1 MSLVARIKNEIG
13 SCLERSE
20 DLQIPLTVQG
30 LSEHYG
36 VSYTPVREAIG
47 ELIEVGLIRKK
58 SNGRLEAITPKKRS
72 KKSNFQTQKESQK
85 KPVEN
90 ITKELVEISL
100 GGTECFVR
108 EEATAQK
115 HGLTRSTLRQILQR
129 LTGEG
134 LLEHVPR
141 RGWRVKP
148 FRQEDLQAFLQVR
161 EVMELKALEL
171 ARTKLTSPEAKKK
184 LRQIKASNKISQ
196 NGKVRVSIDN
206 SLHKFIIGLAGNPFI
221 DDFFQRHGKYY
232 SILFEWEGD
241 DQEAGIQAVRQHHRI
256 IEALLK
262 EDWELAAKELSAH
275 LHTNHP
281 VLQKISS

>member
-58 SNGRLEAITPKKRS
+58 SNGRLEAITPQKRS
-72 KKSNFQTQKESQK
+72 KKSNFQIEKESQK

-100 GGTECFVR
+100 GGEECFVR
-108 EEATAQK
+108 EEATAHK

-129 LTGEG
+129 LAGEG
-134 LLEHVPR
+134 LIRHIPR
-141 RGWRVKP
+141 RGWLIKP
-148 FRQEDLQAFLQVR
+148 FRKEDLQAFLQVR

-171 ARTKLTSPEAKKK
+171 ARTKLTCLDAKKK

-206 SLHKFIIGLAGNPFI
+206 SLHKFIIELAGNPFI

-232 SILFEWEGD
+232 SILFKWEGD
-241 DQEAGIQAVRQHHRI
+241 DKEAGIQAVKQHHRI

-262 EDWELAAKELSAH
+262 EDWKLAAKELSAH
-275 LHTNHP
+275 LYTNHP
-281 VLQKISS
+281 VLQEIST

>member
-1 MSLVARIKNEIG
+1 MSLVDHIKNEIG
-13 SCLERSE
+13 SRLERSE

-30 LSEHYG
+30 LSERYG
-36 VSYTPVREAIG
+36 VSYTPVRKAIG

-58 SNGRLEAITPKKRS
+58 SNGRLEAITPKKHS
-72 KKSNFQTQKESQK
+72 KKSNFQTEPESKK

-90 ITKELVEISL
+90 ITRELVEISL
-100 GGTECFVR
+100 GGQGCFIR
-108 EEATAQK
+108 EEATASK
-115 HGLTRSTLRQILQR
+115 HGLARSTLRQILQR
-129 LTGEG
+129 LAGEG

-171 ARTKLTSPEAKKK
+171 ARKKLTALEAKKK
-184 LRQIKASNKISQ
+184 LRHIKASNKIHQ
-196 NGKVRVSIDN
+196 NGEVRVSIDN
-206 SLHKFIIGLAGNPFI
+206 SLHKFIIGLASNSFI

-241 DQEAGIQAVRQHHRI
+241 DKEAGIQAVKQHHRI
-256 IEALLK
+256 IDALLK

-281 VLQKISS
+281 VLQEIST

>member
-1 MSLVARIKNEIG
+1 MSLVSRIKNEIG
-13 SCLERSE
+13 SRIERSE
-20 DLQIPLTVQG
+20 GLEIPLTVQG
-30 LSEHYG
+30 LSEQYG
-36 VSYTPVREAIG
+36 VSYTPVRKAIG

-58 SNGRLEAITPKKRS
+58 SNGRLEAITPKKHS
-72 KKSNFQTQKESQK
+72 KKSNFRTKPEPEK

-90 ITKELVEISL
+90 ITRELVEISL
-100 GGTECFVR
+100 GGEGCFVR
-108 EEATAQK
+108 EEATASK

-129 LTGEG
+129 LAGEG

-171 ARTKLTSPEAKKK
+171 ARKKLTALEAKKK
-184 LRQIKASNKISQ
+184 LRHIKASNKIHQ
-196 NGKVRVSIDN
+196 NGEVRVSIDN
-206 SLHKFIIGLAGNPFI
+206 SLHKFIIGLASNSFI

-241 DQEAGIQAVRQHHRI
+241 DKEAGIQAVKQHHRI

-281 VLQKISS
+281 VLQEIST

>member
-1 MSLVARIKNEIG
+1 MSLVAHIKNEIG
-13 SCLERSE
+13 SRLERSE
-20 DLQIPLTVQG
+20 DLQFPLTVQG

-58 SNGRLEAITPKKRS
+58 SNGRLEAITPQKRS
-72 KKSNFQTQKESQK
+72 NKLNFQTQQESEK

-100 GGTECFVR
+100 GGTECFIR
-108 EEATAQK
+108 EEATANK
-115 HGLTRSTLRQILQR
+115 HDLTRSTLRQILQR
-129 LTGEG
+129 LAGEG

-171 ARTKLTSPEAKKK
+171 ARTKLTCLEAKKK

-206 SLHKFIIGLAGNPFI
+206 SLHKFIIELAGNPFI

-241 DQEAGIQAVRQHHRI
+241 DKEAGIQAVRQHHRI

>member
-72 KKSNFQTQKESQK
+72 KKSKFRAEEESQK
-85 KPVEN
+85 KPVES

-100 GGTECFVR
+100 GGEECFVR
-108 EEATAQK
+108 EEATAHK

-129 LTGEG
+129 LAGEG
-134 LLEHVPR
+134 LIRHIPR
-141 RGWRVKP
+141 RGWLIKP

-171 ARTKLTSPEAKKK
+171 ARTKLTSLEAKKK
-184 LRQIKASNKISQ
+184 LRQIKASNKINQ

-241 DQEAGIQAVRQHHRI
+241 DKEAGIQAVRQHHRI

-262 EDWELAAKELSAH
+262 EDWGLAAKELSTH

>member
-13 SCLERSE
+13 SRLEKSE

-58 SNGRLEAITPKKRS
+58 SNGRLEAITPQKRS
-72 KKSNFQTQKESQK
+72 KKSNFQIEQESQK

-100 GGTECFVR
+100 GGEECFVR
-108 EEATAQK
+108 EETTAQK

-129 LTGEG
+129 LAGEG
-134 LLEHVPR
+134 LIRHIPR
-141 RGWRVKP
+141 RGWLIKP
-148 FRQEDLQAFLQVR
+148 FRKEDLQAFLQVR

-171 ARTKLTSPEAKKK
+171 AHTKLTSLQAKKK
-184 LRQIKASNKISQ
+184 LRHIKASNKIRQ

-206 SLHKFIIGLAGNPFI
+206 SLHKFIIELASNPFI

-232 SILFEWEGD
+232 SILFEWESED
-241 DQEAGIQAVRQHHRI
+241 KDAGIQAVKQHHRI

-281 VLQKISS
+281 VLQEISS

>member
-1 MSLVARIKNEIG
+1 M
-13 SCLERSE
+13 
-20 DLQIPLTVQG
+20 
-30 LSEHYG
+30 
-36 VSYTPVREAIG
+36 
-47 ELIEVGLIRKK
+47 
-58 SNGRLEAITPKKRS
+58 
-72 KKSNFQTQKESQK
+72 
-85 KPVEN
+85 
-90 ITKELVEISL
+90 EISL
-100 GGTECFVR
+100 GGEECFVR
-108 EEATAQK
+108 EEATANR

-129 LTGEG
+129 LAGEG

-148 FRQEDLQAFLQVR
+148 FRQEDMDAFIEVR
-161 EVMELKALEL
+161 EVMELKALKL
-171 ARTKLTSPEAKKK
+171 ARTKLTSLEAKKK

-241 DQEAGIQAVRQHHRI
+241 DKEAGIQAVKQHHRI

-262 EDWELAAKELSAH
+262 EDWGLAAKELSDH

-281 VLQKISS
+281 VLQKITS